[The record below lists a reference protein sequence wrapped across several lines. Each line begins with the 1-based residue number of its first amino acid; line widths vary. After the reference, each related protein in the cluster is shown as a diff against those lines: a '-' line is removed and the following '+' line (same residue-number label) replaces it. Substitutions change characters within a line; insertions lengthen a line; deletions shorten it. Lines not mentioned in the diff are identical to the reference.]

1 VNTKQSNRWI
11 TISLLNLV
19 LLAVAGSLLRTKFLF
34 YMPYIDYR
42 NLLSAH
48 SHFAFGAWATLVL
61 MLLMIRNLLPVA
73 LQQKR
78 VYQALLWGIQITSLG
93 MLFTFPFQGYAL
105 FSIIFSTTYILTT
118 YVFAW
123 VFIADLRKTGLDRHI
138 KWFAAAALIFMA
150 LSSFGPFRLAYM
162 MATNSGTVF
171 QQKDAV
177 YTFLHF
183 QYNGFFT
190 LAILA
195 LFFQDKYR
203 DASQKLKK
211 WIHQFAVIVCIAVIP
226 SLFLSLLWHGENQ
239 SVIRP
244 IAYAGCAL
252 VVVSLLAFFRLLPS
266 LHQRA
271 RSTSKMATVFLAF
284 ALFSF
289 FVKMIL
295 QTGTI
300 FPALGNAVFGFRPII
315 IGYLH
320 QVFLGMVTFYILAR
334 YIEMNALPT
343 RQPFTRFALLFFA
356 SMIVIH
362 QVILLVNGLQLLSG
376 SGNPVYGWL
385 VWGAALGLLS
395 GALLLF
401 IARVIRERM
410 TNDE

>member
-1 VNTKQSNRWI
+1 
-11 TISLLNLV
+11 
-19 LLAVAGSLLRTKFLF
+19 
-34 YMPYIDYR
+34 MPYIDYR

-61 MLLMIRNLLPVA
+61 MLLMIGNFLPA
-73 LQQKR
+73 AIRQKP
-78 VYQALLWGIQITSLG
+78 VYEGLLWSIQLTSLG

-105 FSIIFSTTYILTT
+105 FSIIFSTAYIVTT
-118 YVFAW
+118 YVFTW
-123 VFIADLRKTGLDRHI
+123 VFISDLRKSGLERHI
-138 KWFAAAALIFMA
+138 KLFASAALIFLA

-162 MATNSGTVF
+162 MVTNSGTIF

-195 LFFQDKYR
+195 LFFHDKFR
-203 DASQKLKK
+203 DASQIIKNRVY
-211 WIHQFAVIVCIAVIP
+211 QFAVVMSISVIP

-239 SVIRP
+239 GLIRP
-244 IAYAGCAL
+244 LAYTGFAL
-252 VVVSLLAFFRLLPS
+252 VVISLLAFLRLLPS
-266 LHQRA
+266 LHRYA
-271 RSTSKMATVFLAF
+271 RSSGVIATVFLAF

-289 FVKMIL
+289 FVKMLL

-320 QVFLGMVTFYILAR
+320 QVFLGMVTFYILSR
-334 YIEMNALPT
+334 YIELGVLPP
-343 RQPFTRFALLFFA
+343 RHNFTRFALLYFA
-356 SMIVIH
+356 AMIVIH

-376 SGNPVYGWL
+376 SGHPIYGWL
-385 VWGAALGLLS
+385 VWAAALGLLS
-395 GALLLF
+395 GAGMLYISRLV
-401 IARVIRERM
+401 RK
-410 TNDE
+410 NSG